1 MPNNSESESAGLAR
15 PLSLD
20 IATLR
25 TLTGY
30 AHWIP
35 VLGGYYKEFF
45 EENFPG
51 WEWNQ
56 IIPELHKAK
65 VITRTPEN
73 TNYRQLRMGLFIS
86 REIKTISMSIDHG
99 EVKISCHP
107 EKHSK

>member
-1 MPNNSESESAGLAR
+1 MKIESVGIPQ

-25 TLTGY
+25 RLTGY

-35 VLGGYYKEFF
+35 VLRGYYSEFF

-51 WEWNQ
+51 WDWNQ

-65 VITRTPEN
+65 VLTRTPKN
-73 TNYRQLRMGLFIS
+73 SNYRELRMGLFIS
-86 REIKTISMSIDHG
+86 REIKTVTMSIEDG
-99 EVKISCHP
+99 EVKVVTHF
-107 EKHSK
+107 ESKRSRP